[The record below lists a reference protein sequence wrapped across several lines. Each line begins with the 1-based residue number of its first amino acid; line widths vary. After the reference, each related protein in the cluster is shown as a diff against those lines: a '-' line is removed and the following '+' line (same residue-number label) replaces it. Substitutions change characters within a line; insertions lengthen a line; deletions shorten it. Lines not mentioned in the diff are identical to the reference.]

1 MPHQIL
7 LEAKRENHQKNEGDV
22 CCKPIIRGRNKLVK
36 PVRPVRPRFSRG
48 NRIRST
54 KKPLIH
60 SLKLEKKVV
69 PNLMLLSFTKSLLG
83 WIR

>member
-1 MPHQIL
+1 M
-7 LEAKRENHQKNEGDV
+7 LEAKPGNHQKNEGDV

-60 SLKLEKKVV
+60 FLKLEKKVI
-69 PNLMLLSFTKSLLG
+69 PILNLVGCVS
-83 WIR
+83 